1 MSNHISVLITGSSGL
16 LGASLCELL
25 KSDYKITGGYY
36 NNKPTIKGI
45 DPIRFDISDKSSCK
59 RILSKIKPDVILHC
73 AAITNMDLC
82 ETDKKLAY
90 DVNTYGTKNI
100 LESINKDCHFIF
112 ISTDNVYNN
121 GKQFNRENAK
131 KNITNVYG
139 ETKRKAEQIIK
150 NSNCKHT
157 ILRTNIFGW
166 HFAGRKTG
174 LLNFI
179 YENLKNHNEITLF
192 HDVYFTP
199 ISIPNLING
208 LIEIINR
215 CITGTFNYSGSERLS
230 KLDFGL
236 IVADVF
242 KLDDN
247 LINSISINEMNF
259 KAKRPKEMSMSSSK
273 ISKYIKI
280 PKKVHDQ
287 VIELGLPNY

>member
-1 MSNHISVLITGSSGL
+1 MKNVLITGASGM
-16 LGASLCELL
+16 LGSNICFSLG
-25 KSDYKITGGYY
+25 KNFNVTGTYFSKKPNI
-36 NNKPTIKGI
+36 NNIHMIKM
-45 DPIRFDISDKSSCK
+45 DIRNKKRCQKVIKTTDLDI
-59 RILSKIKPDVILHC
+59 VIHC
-73 AAITNMDLC
+73 AAITDMDLC